1 MDSPS
6 CPLVGSHLLF
16 KEAKKSVWQS
26 ESENE
31 HPLGFERMIAKD
43 ISSDKVFQQLLDEIV
58 DSAKLNGTIHPEI
71 WTFLQLIADQLPPYF
86 LANLLA
92 IVDGKHEV
100 MAA

>member
-1 MDSPS
+1 VDSPS

-58 DSAKLNGTIHPEI
+58 DSAKLNGELPDEI
-71 WTFLQLIADQLPPYF
+71 WLFLTAIADQLPSNF
-86 LANLLA
+86 LPTVQA
-92 IVDGKHEV
+92 IISDEWR
-100 MAA
+100 AAA